1 MKLLFRWINK
11 LLCGWNV
18 GLYFRPRIR
27 YEGKKCL
34 PAFTR
39 GPAIIITNHKNQMDF
54 LLVLYLF
61 LKHFLMK
68 PLMEIMEKRQAQVE
82 TDLNDAASEK
92 QEAIRLKEQYEGSL
106 REAEDQAGRILE
118 DAKKMGRT
126 EYEKIL
132 RQADDDAAK
141 KLEQADRMIGLER
154 EKTLRELQG
163 LTKELAAT
171 AAEKLLKENS
181 GREADRKRFAAF
193 LADTGEK
200 HD

>member
-1 MKLLFRWINK
+1 
-11 LLCGWNV
+11 
-18 GLYFRPRIR
+18 
-27 YEGKKCL
+27 
-34 PAFTR
+34 
-39 GPAIIITNHKNQMDF
+39 MD
-54 LLVLYLF
+54 
-61 LKHFLMK
+61 
-68 PLMEIMEKRQAQVE
+68 
-82 TDLNDAASEK
+82 N
-92 QEAIRLKEQYEGSL
+92 
-106 REAEDQAGRILE
+106 
-118 DAKKMGRT
+118 RT

-181 GREADRKRFAAF
+181 GQEADRKRFAAF

>member
-1 MKLLFRWINK
+1 MM
-11 LLCGWNV
+11 
-18 GLYFRPRIR
+18 P
-27 YEGKKCL
+27 
-34 PAFTR
+34 
-39 GPAIIITNHKNQMDF
+39 
-54 LLVLYLF
+54 
-61 LKHFLMK
+61 
-68 PLMEIMEKRQAQVE
+68 QV
-82 TDLNDAASEK
+82 
-92 QEAIRLKEQYEGSL
+92 KEQYEGSL

-171 AAEKLLKENS
+171 ATEKLLKENS

-200 HD
+200 YD

>member
-1 MKLLFRWINK
+1 MLNINF
-11 LLCGWNV
+11 WN
-18 GLYFRPRIR
+18 I
-27 YEGKKCL
+27 
-34 PAFTR
+34 AFTV
-39 GPAIIITNHKNQMDF
+39 IN

-82 TDLNDAASEK
+82 ADLNDAASEK
-92 QEAIRLKEQYEGSL
+92 QEAIRPKEQY
-106 REAEDQAGRILE
+106 EDQAGRILE

-126 EYEKIL
+126 EFEKIL

>member
-1 MKLLFRWINK
+1 M
-11 LLCGWNV
+11 
-18 GLYFRPRIR
+18 
-27 YEGKKCL
+27 
-34 PAFTR
+34 
-39 GPAIIITNHKNQMDF
+39 
-54 LLVLYLF
+54 
-61 LKHFLMK
+61 
-68 PLMEIMEKRQAQVE
+68 
-82 TDLNDAASEK
+82 
-92 QEAIRLKEQYEGSL
+92 EAIRLKEQYEGSL

-171 AAEKLLKENS
+171 ATEKLLKENS
-181 GREADRKRFAAF
+181 GQEADRKRFAAF

-200 HD
+200 YD

>member
-1 MKLLFRWINK
+1 MLNINF
-11 LLCGWNV
+11 WN
-18 GLYFRPRIR
+18 I
-27 YEGKKCL
+27 
-34 PAFTR
+34 AFTV
-39 GPAIIITNHKNQMDF
+39 IN

-141 KLEQADRMIGLER
+141 KLEQADRMIGLV

-171 AAEKLLKENS
+171 ATEKLLKENS
-181 GREADRKRFAAF
+181 GQEADRKRFAAF

-200 HD
+200 YD

>member
-1 MKLLFRWINK
+1 MLNINF
-11 LLCGWNV
+11 WN
-18 GLYFRPRIR
+18 I
-27 YEGKKCL
+27 
-34 PAFTR
+34 AFTV
-39 GPAIIITNHKNQMDF
+39 IN

-132 RQADDDAAK
+132 RHAAK

-181 GREADRKRFAAF
+181 GREADRKQFAAF

>member
-1 MKLLFRWINK
+1 MQT
-11 LLCGWNV
+11 G
-18 GLYFRPRIR
+18 G
-27 YEGKKCL
+27 
-34 PAFTR
+34 
-39 GPAIIITNHKNQMDF
+39 M
-54 LLVLYLF
+54 
-61 LKHFLMK
+61 
-68 PLMEIMEKRQAQVE
+68 
-82 TDLNDAASEK
+82 

>member
-1 MKLLFRWINK
+1 MLNINF
-11 LLCGWNV
+11 WN
-18 GLYFRPRIR
+18 I
-27 YEGKKCL
+27 
-34 PAFTR
+34 AFT
-39 GPAIIITNHKNQMDF
+39 
-54 LLVLYLF
+54 VLYLF

-132 RQADDDAAK
+132 R
-141 KLEQADRMIGLER
+141 

-171 AAEKLLKENS
+171 ATEKLLKENS

>member
-1 MKLLFRWINK
+1 MLNINF
-11 LLCGWNV
+11 WN
-18 GLYFRPRIR
+18 I
-27 YEGKKCL
+27 
-34 PAFTR
+34 AFTV
-39 GPAIIITNHKNQMDF
+39 IN

-82 TDLNDAASEK
+82 TDLNDAA
-92 QEAIRLKEQYEGSL
+92 R
-106 REAEDQAGRILE
+106 
-118 DAKKMGRT
+118 
-126 EYEKIL
+126 
-132 RQADDDAAK
+132 

-200 HD
+200 HE

>member
-61 LKHFLMK
+61 YFRYVRCLVGKTFYECNRFLNWCLRLLGAIKVDRFSCGMDFFS
-68 PLMEIMEKRQAQVE
+68 ESVE
-82 TDLNDAASEK
+82 PCGSCCSGCGISPQILQILWAAS
-92 QEAIRLKEQYEGSL
+92 ACALSGCRSSIFRPARSMC
-106 REAEDQAGRILE
+106 A
-118 DAKKMGRT
+118 RT
-126 EYEKIL
+126 PV
-132 RQADDDAAK
+132 R
-141 KLEQADRMIGLER
+141 RC
-154 EKTLRELQG
+154 
-163 LTKELAAT
+163 
-171 AAEKLLKENS
+171 S
-181 GREADRKRFAAF
+181 C
-193 LADTGEK
+193 
-200 HD
+200 

>member
-1 MKLLFRWINK
+1 MMPQVKS
-11 LLCGWNV
+11 G
-18 GLYFRPRIR
+18 GH
-27 YEGKKCL
+27 
-34 PAFTR
+34 PA
-39 GPAIIITNHKNQMDF
+39 
-54 LLVLYLF
+54 
-61 LKHFLMK
+61 
-68 PLMEIMEKRQAQVE
+68 E
-82 TDLNDAASEK
+82 
-92 QEAIRLKEQYEGSL
+92 EQYEGSL

-171 AAEKLLKENS
+171 ATEKLCEGKQRPGS
-181 GREADRKRFAAF
+181 GPETVLLHFWQIRGKSMTEQAADFTAPCCMS
-193 LADTGEK
+193 
-200 HD
+200 

>member
-1 MKLLFRWINK
+1 MLNINF
-11 LLCGWNV
+11 WN
-18 GLYFRPRIR
+18 I
-27 YEGKKCL
+27 
-34 PAFTR
+34 AFTV
-39 GPAIIITNHKNQMDF
+39 IN

-141 KLEQADRMIGLER
+141 KLE
-154 EKTLRELQG
+154 
-163 LTKELAAT
+163 
-171 AAEKLLKENS
+171 AEKLLKENS
-181 GREADRKRFAAF
+181 GREADRKQFAAF

>member
-1 MKLLFRWINK
+1 MLNINF
-11 LLCGWNV
+11 WN
-18 GLYFRPRIR
+18 I
-27 YEGKKCL
+27 
-34 PAFTR
+34 AFT
-39 GPAIIITNHKNQMDF
+39 IINIV
-54 LLVLYLF
+54 VLYLF

-68 PLMEIMEKRQAQVE
+68 PLMEIMEKRQAQVA

-132 RQADDDAAK
+132 RQADDDVAK

-171 AAEKLLKENS
+171 ATEKLLKENS
-181 GREADRKRFAAF
+181 GQEADRKRFAAF

-200 HD
+200 YD